1 MSLKKEVRGNDILA
15 DDKSVSL
22 GTKGTA
28 FGRIFLSSNLNAL
41 KFIRRGKKNGVSS
54 GTWGSRGVIRC
65 KRRIS
70 LKR

>member
-28 FGRIFLSSNLNAL
+28 LGRIFLIFEPQHAQIYQ
-41 KFIRRGKKNGVSS
+41 KG
-54 GTWGSRGVIRC
+54 
-65 KRRIS
+65 
-70 LKR
+70 